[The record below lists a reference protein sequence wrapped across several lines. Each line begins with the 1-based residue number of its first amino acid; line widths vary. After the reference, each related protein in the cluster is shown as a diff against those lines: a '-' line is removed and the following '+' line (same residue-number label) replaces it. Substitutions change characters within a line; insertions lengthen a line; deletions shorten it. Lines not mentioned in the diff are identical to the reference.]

1 MRSYGEKFLLE
12 LRDADPT
19 RLGVQLGRL
28 CVDANLP
35 ALYVAKVL
43 KVSKTTIYAWFRGQY
58 VREQKRKPIEAFMY
72 LVHKDMEAGKLPA
85 KTTLDAKVYLQEMV
99 GDTSVL

>member
-1 MRSYGEKFLLE
+1 MRSYGQKFLLE

-43 KVSKTTIYAWFRGQY
+43 QVSKTTIYAWFRGQY
-58 VREQKRKPIEAFMY
+58 IREQKRATVEAFIT
-72 LVHKDMEAGKLPA
+72 LVQKDMEAGVLPA
-85 KTTLDAKVYLQEMV
+85 NTVLDANMYLSSMV
-99 GDTSVL
+99 GEPVVL

>member
-1 MRSYGEKFLLE
+1 MRSYGQKFLLE

-28 CVDANLP
+28 CVDANIP
-35 ALYVAKVL
+35 ALYVSRVL

-58 VREQKRKPIEAFMY
+58 IREENRKAVEVFID
-72 LVHKDMEAGKLPA
+72 LVKKDMDGGVLPA
-85 KTTLDAKVYLQEMV
+85 KNSIDAKMYLESMV
-99 GDTSVL
+99 GGSI

>member
-1 MRSYGEKFLLE
+1 MRSYGQKFLLE

-43 KVSKTTIYAWFRGQY
+43 KVSKTTVYEWFRGQY
-58 VREQKRKPIEAFMY
+58 IRESNRRTVEAFIN
-72 LVHKDMEAGKLPA
+72 LVSKDMEAGTLPA
-85 KTTLDAKVYLQEMV
+85 KSAIDAKMYLSSMV
-99 GDTSVL
+99 GESI

>member
-35 ALYVAKVL
+35 ALYVSKIL
-43 KVSKTTIYAWFRGQY
+43 DVSKTTIYAWFRGQY
-58 VREQKRKPIEAFMY
+58 IREQKRRSVEAFIKI
-72 LVHKDMEAGKLPA
+72 VQTDMESGVLPA
-85 KTTLDAKVYLQEMV
+85 KTTLDAKMYLSKMV
-99 GDTSVL
+99 GDTVVL

>member
-43 KVSKTTIYAWFRGQY
+43 HVSKTTIYAWFRGQY
-58 VREQKRKPIEAFMY
+58 IREQKRKTVEAFIG
-72 LVHKDMEAGKLPA
+72 LVGKDLESGVLPA
-85 KTTLDAKVYLQEMV
+85 RNTATAKDYLASMV
-99 GDTSVL
+99 GGSVLL

>member
-1 MRSYGEKFLLE
+1 MRSYGQKFLLE
-12 LRDADPT
+12 LKDADPT

-28 CVDANLP
+28 CVDANIP

-58 VREQKRKPIEAFMY
+58 IREENRKAVEVFID
-72 LVHKDMEAGKLPA
+72 LVKKDTAEGILPA
-85 KTTLDAKVYLQEMV
+85 KNTLDAKLYLESMV
-99 GDTSVL
+99 GGSI

>member
-12 LRDADPT
+12 LKDADPT

-28 CVDANLP
+28 CVDANIP

-58 VREQKRKPIEAFMY
+58 IREENRKPVEVFID
-72 LVHKDMEAGKLPA
+72 LVRKDMEAGQLPA
-85 KTTLDAKVYLQEMV
+85 KNVLDARLYLESMV
-99 GDTSVL
+99 GESI

>member
-1 MRSYGEKFLLE
+1 MRSYGQKFLLE

-28 CVDANLP
+28 CVDANIP
-35 ALYVAKVL
+35 ALYVSRVL

-58 VREQKRKPIEAFMY
+58 IREENRKAVEVFID
-72 LVHKDMEAGKLPA
+72 LVKKDMDRGVLPA
-85 KTTLDAKVYLQEMV
+85 KNSIDAKMYLESMV
-99 GDTSVL
+99 GGSI

>member
-35 ALYVAKVL
+35 ALYVSKIL
-43 KVSKTTIYAWFRGQY
+43 EVSKTTIYAWFRGQY
-58 VREQKRKPIEAFMY
+58 IREQKRKNIEAFMN
-72 LVHKDMEAGKLPA
+72 LVQKDMAAGVLPA
-85 KTTLDAKVYLQEMV
+85 KTALDARVYLSKMV
-99 GDTSVL
+99 GDTVVF

>member
-1 MRSYGEKFLLE
+1 MRSYGQKFLLE
-12 LRDADPT
+12 LRDADPA

-43 KVSKTTIYAWFRGQY
+43 QVSKTTIYAWFRGQY
-58 VREQKRKPIEAFMY
+58 IREQKRATVEAFIA
-72 LVHKDMEAGKLPA
+72 LVQKDMEAGLLPC
-85 KTTLDAKVYLQEMV
+85 KTTLDAKTYLSRMIGE
-99 GDTSVL
+99 SAVL

>member
-1 MRSYGEKFLLE
+1 MRAYGEKFLLE

-35 ALYVAKVL
+35 AMRVAKVL
-43 KVSKTTIYAWFRGQY
+43 NVSKTTVYAWFRGQY
-58 VREQKRKPIEAFMY
+58 IREQKRKTIEAFMS
-72 LVHKDMEAGKLPA
+72 LVRKDMEAGDLPA
-85 KTTLDAKVYLQEMV
+85 KTPTDARIYLSKMV
-99 GDTSVL
+99 GESVVL

>member
-1 MRSYGEKFLLE
+1 MRSYGQKFLLE

-43 KVSKTTIYAWFRGQY
+43 TVSKTTIYAWFRGQY
-58 VREQKRKPIEAFMY
+58 IREQKRKTVEAFMT
-72 LVHKDMEAGKLPA
+72 LLQKDIEVGALPA
-85 KTTLDAKVYLQEMV
+85 KNILDAKMYLSRMV
-99 GDTSVL
+99 GESTVL

>member
-43 KVSKTTIYAWFRGQY
+43 QVSKTTIYAWFRGQY
-58 VREQKRKPIEAFMY
+58 IREQKRKTVEAFMA
-72 LVHKDMEAGKLPA
+72 LAKKDLESGVLPA
-85 KTTLDAKVYLQEMV
+85 RSTSDAKDYLANMV
-99 GDTSVL
+99 GEPSSL

>member
-1 MRSYGEKFLLE
+1 MRSYGQKFLLE

-43 KVSKTTIYAWFRGQY
+43 TVSKTTIYAWFRGQY
-58 VREQKRKPIEAFMY
+58 IREQKRKTIEAFIT
-72 LVHKDMEAGKLPA
+72 LLQKDMEVGALPA
-85 KTTLDAKVYLQEMV
+85 KNILDAKMYLSRMV
-99 GDTSVL
+99 GESTVL

>member
-1 MRSYGEKFLLE
+1 MRSYGQKFLLE

-35 ALYVAKVL
+35 AVYVSNVL
-43 KVSKTTIYAWFRGQY
+43 DVSKTTVYAWFRGQY
-58 VREQKRKPIEAFMY
+58 IREQKRKTVEAFMS
-72 LVHKDMEAGKLPA
+72 LVQQDMEAGALPA
-85 KTTLDAKVYLQEMV
+85 KTPLDAKIYLAKLV
-99 GDTSVL
+99 GGPAVE

>member
-1 MRSYGEKFLLE
+1 MRSYGQKFLLE

-43 KVSKTTIYAWFRGQY
+43 TVSKTTIYAWFRGQY
-58 VREQKRKPIEAFMY
+58 IREQKRKTVEAFMT
-72 LVHKDMEAGKLPA
+72 LLQKDMEVGALPA
-85 KTTLDAKVYLQEMV
+85 KNILDAKMYLSRMV
-99 GDTSVL
+99 GESTVL

>member
-35 ALYVAKVL
+35 AMHVAKVL
-43 KVSKTTIYAWFRGQY
+43 NVSKTTVYAWFRGQY
-58 VREQKRKPIEAFMY
+58 IREQKRKTIEAFAS
-72 LVHKDMEAGKLPA
+72 LVRKDMEAGVLPA
-85 KTTLDAKVYLQEMV
+85 KTSLDARVYLSKMV
-99 GDTSVL
+99 GESVVL